1 MQTPLSRMLRFNT
14 FNQFLIT
21 FDVKGAFP
29 YAVRIVS
36 FVQVFLGTRHIEV
49 RCVFGDAVVWR
60 AEA

>member
-1 MQTPLSRMLRFNT
+1 MLRFNT